1 MTFRIYIDIYFQLAI
16 CILTAILFPPEAKLR
31 MHVATEKYVELFC
44 ELPLEG
50 FLVPLS
56 SNLIL
61 LICCACYGFLTRKLP
76 ENFNESWYIFVSVS
90 TTTFLWMVFLPTY
103 FTTVYAYHQ
112 VALLGFCLVIN
123 ASITLLC
130 LYVPKF
136 YAIYY
141 VDDGN
146 LTIVSTTKQV
156 TPMPTPD
163 T

>member
-1 MTFRIYIDIYFQLAI
+1 
-16 CILTAILFPPEAKLR
+16 

-50 FLVPLS
+50 FLVPLAF
-56 SNLIL
+56 NLIL

-123 ASITLLC
+123 ATVTLLC

-141 VDDGN
+141 VDEGN
-146 LTIVSTTKQV
+146 LEIASTIAHV
-156 TPMPTPD
+156 TPMPNT
-163 T
+163 